1 MTTAR
6 TIALLLLL
14 TTIGCTTTITPPTN
28 PKDPV
33 TIHLLDHGRHPSLI
47 LPRSDGTFVRYV
59 FGDWQWYALA
69 DTGFLQAFDAML
81 LPSQGALGRRI
92 LNDADDFDYMKRRDP
107 AEHTHV
113 LTVSRADVAALDER
127 LDTLFA
133 QNASTLRVNKEYD
146 LDFVHHPDRYHFFH
160 NCNHVMKQW
169 LQSLHCRVHGAA
181 IQSHWNVKHR

>member
-1 MTTAR
+1 MMTAR
-6 TIALLLLL
+6 AISLLMLMLL
-14 TTIGCTTTITPPTN
+14 TTGCATVITPPPN
-28 PKDPV
+28 PHDPV

-47 LPRSDGTFVRYV
+47 LPRPDGSHVRYV
-59 FGDWQWYALA
+59 FGDWQWYARG

-81 LPSQGALGRRI
+81 LPGRGALGRRI
-92 LNDADDFDYMKRRDP
+92 LNDADDFADLKRRDP

-146 LDFVHHPDRYHFFH
+146 LDFVHHPDRYHFCH
-160 NCNHVMKQW
+160 NCNHVMKRW
-169 LQSLHCRVHGAA
+169 LQSLHCRVQGAA
-181 IQSHWNVKHR
+181 IQSHWKVK